1 MTKKQLCELLVRE
14 GLDYAFI
21 TLLITYAVSALAV
34 GVGVRAMVEGGFTTF
49 RFTLLPLIICTP
61 VLLLFSILVPYCC
74 FRNIEKDTLV
84 DRLRMEG

>member
-49 RFTLLPLIICTP
+49 RFTLLPLIIFPPLSLGCRSC
-61 VLLLFSILVPYCC
+61 V
-74 FRNIEKDTLV
+74 V
-84 DRLRMEG
+84 DASLGTGLHSSAF